1 MRQAQAGDEPQ
12 QAAQRAAVAPGE
24 GPKAALPPGAGRS
37 RVSDAPQHHRAAR
50 GRGARPNR
58 GEPQPR
64 AGREGRAATRPLE
77 GAAAPGTANGGRG
90 EPLPP
95 IRMRFSFPA
104 RPRRP
109 GGAKRGGERSGWGER
124 AAARGAAIGRPPTA
138 RRPANMQAGPERAGP
153 EGAARCA
160 SGARESRRNNPIGTA
175 LHFAVISGI
184 LVVR

>member
-50 GRGARPNR
+50 GRGAQPNR
-58 GEPQPR
+58 GGPQPR

-109 GGAKRGGERSGWGER
+109 GGAKRGGSAAHGGRGRPRAERRQSGPRLSAGPPTCRPGRRGRARREPPDEGEGPDR
-124 AAARGAAIGRPPTA
+124 AA
-138 RRPANMQAGPERAGP
+138 
-153 EGAARCA
+153 
-160 SGARESRRNNPIGTA
+160 
-175 LHFAVISGI
+175 VII
-184 LVVR
+184 LLAHACNLGQYLVYWW